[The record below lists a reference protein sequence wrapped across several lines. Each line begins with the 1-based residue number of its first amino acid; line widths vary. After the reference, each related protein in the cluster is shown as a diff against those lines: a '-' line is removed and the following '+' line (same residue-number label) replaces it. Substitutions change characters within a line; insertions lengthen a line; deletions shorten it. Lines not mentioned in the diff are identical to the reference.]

1 MINCR
6 KERGNAV
13 KLVNVKNPN
22 VEIDIR
28 DYLVPDYLGT
38 HEWKLPDKKVNKKQ
52 SSKQFDIQNDKKED
66 Q

>member
-1 MINCR
+1 M
-6 KERGNAV
+6 

-38 HEWKLPDKKVNKKQ
+38 HEWKLPEKKVNKKQ
-52 SSKQFDIQNDKKED
+52 SSKQFDIQKDKKED
-66 Q
+66 K

>member
-1 MINCR
+1 M
-6 KERGNAV
+6 

-22 VEIDIR
+22 VEIDIC

-66 Q
+66 K